1 MAITDPPPHGHK
13 RKISRAD
20 LDITFRNAGPM
31 IPPPQQSHSQTM
43 PPNPSQLQAARMED
57 LRRQDAARRASR
69 KPTDRDLPFEEL
81 SGVVIGDGVERYRK
95 LREVERRLDA
105 TMMRKRLDVQEGLM
119 RRYARR
125 EGVLRVWV
133 SNTCE
138 GQPWQIAE
146 EERAGGA
153 GEDDGGMG
161 LDFGENSRATFRVK
175 IEGRLLESASDE
187 EDVDEEG
194 AGNERHKEDGEK
206 AKEKDRV
213 QKQQPKFSNFFKAI
227 TIDFSSR
234 NASLNPD
241 GYSAIEWRKPL
252 PPSTQHPNSH
262 YDPNDPSISFD
273 TLEFERKGDDNVNV
287 TINLVREEK
296 NERFRLSPLLAE
308 LLDTEEEDRAGAVQG
323 VWEYCRAKELQEDGE
338 RRNVICD
345 DALRRLFNQDKIY
358 FPYIPDLLIPHLLP
372 LPPIQLHFSIRVDKA
387 YIQPLDSTTPTS
399 APTIYDIRVPLP
411 ENPTQKALTK
421 FHTSK
426 THLATLRSIVQTDDD
441 LAVLVQK
448 IQSTNGKRKFYD
460 SLSRDPANFVR
471 RWVGSQGRDLGV
483 IAAEGGGRGGGGSG
497 DDAGLGEEWR
507 RGGEDGI
514 WGGVGAR
521 EGVGMW
527 LARNGKAGH

>member
-1 MAITDPPPHGHK
+1 MAITHPPSHGHK

-20 LDITFRNAGPM
+20 LDITFRNAAPM
-31 IPPPQQSHSQTM
+31 VPPPQQSHSQSM

-57 LRRQDAARRASR
+57 LRRQDTARRASR

-95 LREVERRLDA
+95 LREVERKLDA

-138 GQPWQIAE
+138 GQHWQIAE

-153 GEDDGGMG
+153 GGDDGGMG

-175 IEGRLLESASDE
+175 IEGRLLESTSED
-187 EDVDEEG
+187 EDVDDEG
-194 AGNERHKEDGEK
+194 GVSEKHKEDGEK

-213 QKQQPKFSNFFKAI
+213 QKTQPKFSNFFRAI
-227 TIDFSSR
+227 TVDFSSR

-323 VWEYCRAKELQEDGE
+323 CGS
-338 RRNVICD
+338 I
-345 DALRRLFNQDKIY
+345 LFNQDKIY

-372 LPPIQLHFSIRVDKA
+372 LPPTQLHYSIRVDKL
-387 YIQPLDSTTPTS
+387 YIQPQDSTTPPS

-426 THLATLRSIVQTDDD
+426 THLATLRSIVQADDD

-460 SLSRDPANFVR
+460 SLSRDPANFVK

-497 DDAGLGEEWR
+497 DDGGLGEEWR
-507 RGGEDGI
+507 RGGPEGV

-521 EGVGMW
+521 EGVGLW